1 MREENLDYLKPRHR
15 EWSLANT
22 NTPPTVILV
31 CGIDGCDE
39 YVGEVKTDKADSE
52 IAIALIYN
60 RFGERTVPCTPL
72 QTSDLTWAE
81 EARDASG
88 RSLADVIR
96 ERKSEYDNETLRTV
110 GDGKRVAKRYTA
122 PAVAMSL
129 DLDLLGFI
137 VCPKHLTA
145 PVALS
150 RYRTQTLRLPIYADS
165 SRTQD
170 TPAVG
175 VIGCFAEVI

>member
-72 QTSDLTWAE
+72 QTSDLT
-81 EARDASG
+81 
-88 RSLADVIR
+88 
-96 ERKSEYDNETLRTV
+96 
-110 GDGKRVAKRYTA
+110 
-122 PAVAMSL
+122 
-129 DLDLLGFI
+129 
-137 VCPKHLTA
+137 
-145 PVALS
+145 
-150 RYRTQTLRLPIYADS
+150 TQTLRLPIYADS